1 MTPSRSSS
9 PCAVAAIL
17 LLGLGAQSCNR
28 EQDSAAP
35 APSASL
41 APDRVAFGE
50 LPQGKET
57 AFGLKLPR
65 QLHVNVREAFRI
77 QAEGQVQP
85 ERVSNYV
92 RLHVQAGAVD
102 VGAAK
107 TIFDQAVVKGTTE
120 PKLRIEVIKVDRGTR
135 LIIHNLTPHKV
146 DPSLKKED
154 IQKLH
159 GYDKDGKEVD
169 PARFE

>member
-1 MTPSRSSS
+1 M
-9 PCAVAAIL
+9 AVVSL
-17 LLGLGAQSCNR
+17 LLVGGLPSCNTD
-28 EQDSAAP
+28 QSTDPAP
-35 APSASL
+35 AASAPG
-41 APDRVAFGE
+41 PDRVALGE
-50 LPQGKET
+50 LPPGREV

-65 QLHVNVREAFRI
+65 QFQIKVREAFRI

-135 LIIHNLTPHKV
+135 LVVHNLTPQKI

>member
-1 MTPSRSSS
+1 M
-9 PCAVAAIL
+9 
-17 LLGLGAQSCNR
+17 
-28 EQDSAAP
+28 AP

-41 APDRVAFGE
+41 GPDRVAFGD
-50 LPQGKET
+50 LPPGKEA

-65 QLHVNVREAFRI
+65 QIHIKVREPFRI

-120 PKLRIEVIKVDRGTR
+120 PKLRIEVVKVDRGTR
-135 LIIHNLTPHKV
+135 LVVHNLTPHKI